1 MEQRTVGRSGL
12 RVSRI
17 GLATHT
23 WGSHTDPDTA
33 AAQLIA
39 FAESGGTLVDTSP
52 AYAGGAAQRILADLL
67 GDLVSR
73 DELVL
78 CAGAGLVPHLPAV
91 PAGSEPPP
99 PGQARITVDCSRRS
113 LLRQL
118 DRTLLEL
125 GTDHL
130 DLWQIT
136 AWDPSTPLGEIA
148 ATLEYA
154 ISSGRTRY
162 AGVRGFTA
170 WQLASLAAVSPI
182 TAVQTPYSLLT
193 RGAEDDT
200 VPAAAHHGA
209 GLVATAALAGGILTG
224 KYRDGV
230 PADSRAADEATAAEI
245 RGRLDD
251 DRATAVVDAL
261 VTAADGL
268 ATSPLA
274 VALAWVRDRP
284 GVASMLVGARDMGQL
299 TGVLAAET
307 LELPRAIAA
316 ALDDV
321 SSTP

>member
-1 MEQRTVGRSGL
+1 M
-12 RVSRI
+12 
-17 GLATHT
+17 
-23 WGSHTDPDTA
+23 
-33 AAQLIA
+33 
-39 FAESGGTLVDTSP
+39 
-52 AYAGGAAQRILADLL
+52 
-67 GDLVSR
+67 SR

-99 PGQARITVDCSRRS
+99 PKQTRITVDCSRRT

-130 DLWQIT
+130 DLWQLT
-136 AWDPSTPLGEIA
+136 AWDPRTPLDEIA
-148 ATLEYA
+148 ATLQYA

-170 WQLASLAAVSPI
+170 WQLASLAAVTPV

-200 VPAAAHHGA
+200 APAAAHHGA
-209 GLVATAALAGGILTG
+209 GLVATAPLAGGILTG

-230 PADSRAADEATAAEI
+230 PADSRAADEDTAAEI

-284 GVASMLVGARDMGQL
+284 GVATMLVGARDMGQL